1 MNLVDYVRV
10 LRRHGWILLL
20 AAALTAGSGYVFSKL
35 QTSVYRSTQKILI
48 KPARS
53 DFGLTQTLKQLLE
66 AWGDRVRTDLRAQD
80 AISTLNLDMTPAD
93 LKSQV
98 TITAD
103 VNSMLITI
111 DADMKDGEVGN
122 RVARVYGEQFIE
134 WRAQENQP
142 LQLADRINAE
152 LLDAPQYTLLRP
164 NTKINV
170 LAGALL
176 VVLIGGGD
184 GFRLGFLGA
193 QLLQMQHHVPR
204 PPLLTMSYHLPD
216 TQRMAP

>member
-66 AWGDRVRTDLRAQD
+66 GWGERLRTELRAQD
-80 AISTLNLDMTPAD
+80 AISTLKLDMTPAD

-152 LLDAPQYTLLRP
+152 LLDAPQYALLRP

-176 VVLIGGGD
+176 GVLIGGVVVFVLEFLD
-184 GFRLGFLGA
+184 SNVVRRTNDVERFLQLPVLG
-193 QLLQMQHHVPR
+193 
-204 PPLLTMSYHLPD
+204 TLPD
-216 TQRMAP
+216 TQQ

>member
-1 MNLVDYVRV
+1 MNLADYVRV
-10 LRRHGWILLL
+10 IMRRGWIILL

-35 QTSVYRSTQKILI
+35 QTPIYRSTQKVLI

-53 DFGLTQTLKQLLE
+53 DFGLTQTLKQLLDG
-66 AWGDRVRTDLRAQD
+66 WGERLRTELRAQE
-80 AISTLNLDMTPAD
+80 AIDTLKLDMTPAD

-103 VNSMLITI
+103 VNSMLITV

-122 RVARVYGEQFIE
+122 RVARTYGEQFIQ
-134 WRAQENQP
+134 WRNQENQP

-152 LLDAPQYTLLRP
+152 LLDAPQYALLKP

-176 VVLIGGGD
+176 GVLLGGVVVFVLEFLESNVVRRTNDIER
-184 GFRLGFLGA
+184 FLQLPVLG
-193 QLLQMQHHVPR
+193 
-204 PPLLTMSYHLPD
+204 TLPD
-216 TQRMAP
+216 TQS

>member
-66 AWGDRVRTDLRAQD
+66 GWGERLRTELRAQD
-80 AISTLNLDMTPAD
+80 AISTLKLDMTPAD

-152 LLDAPQYTLLRP
+152 LLDAPQYALLRP

-176 VVLIGGGD
+176 GLLIGGVVVFVLEFLD
-184 GFRLGFLGA
+184 SNVVRRTNDVERFLQLPVLG
-193 QLLQMQHHVPR
+193 
-204 PPLLTMSYHLPD
+204 TLPD
-216 TQRMAP
+216 TQQ

>member
-1 MNLVDYVRV
+1 MNLADYVRV

-35 QTSVYRSTQKILI
+35 QTPVYRSTQKILI

-53 DFGLTQTLKQLLE
+53 DFGLTQTLKQLLDG
-66 AWGDRVRTDLRAQD
+66 WGERLRTELRAQD
-80 AISTLNLDMTPAD
+80 AIDALKLDMTPAD

-122 RVARVYGEQFIE
+122 RVARVYGEQFIQ

-152 LLDAPQYTLLRP
+152 LLDAPQYALLRP

-176 VVLIGGGD
+176 GVLIGGVVVFVLEFLD
-184 GFRLGFLGA
+184 SNVVRRTNDVERFLQLPVLG
-193 QLLQMQHHVPR
+193 
-204 PPLLTMSYHLPD
+204 TLPD
-216 TQRMAP
+216 TQQ